1 MSQDTLTLAE
11 DDLTAAGLELFDV
24 HGRRI
29 PPRMGSAVHK
39 DTRRRFICTQPG
51 TDYARI
57 HSRIK
62 DGLGTGGGLSPGEFE
77 DRAEA
82 ILNRLRGDPGTKSIA
97 AGVHVPFFLPR
108 STCTDL
114 GQDLENVYLEAVQRS
129 FAQEFPEYSFVNHHK
144 GGLAGK
150 LGIAPGSRHEQ
161 LLEAMQQGVVVG
173 YYFPCLLEY
182 SVPAAIEQM
191 QTLPDKFLLAG
202 GFDTCAAF
210 VGSPDLLLRRDGYP
224 PLLWLAALSGEK
236 EGVGY
241 HFEAYGYNL
250 TFNRRPHFG
259 HAAEYWAAS
268 LVVLG

>member
-1 MSQDTLTLAE
+1 MGENDLTLEKARV
-11 DDLTAAGLELFDV
+11 TSVGSELFDD

-29 PPRMGSAVHK
+29 PPELKSAVHG
-39 DTRRRFICTQPG
+39 DTRQRFSCAQPVI
-51 TDYARI
+51 DYGEIHTRIKRHFGARDALSASEFESRAEMI
-57 HSRIK
+57 LKGLRSDSRIK
-62 DGLGTGGGLSPGEFE
+62 NIVDGV
-77 DRAEA
+77 R
-82 ILNRLRGDPGTKSIA
+82 
-97 AGVHVPFFLPR
+97 VPFFLPKA
-108 STCTDL
+108 TYADV
-114 GQDLENVYLEAVQRS
+114 GQDLDETYLPAVQRS
-129 FAQEFPEYSFVNHHK
+129 FQEKFPERSFTNYCK
-144 GGLAGK
+144 SGLAGK
-150 LGIAPGSRHEQ
+150 LGIASGSRHEQ
-161 LLEAMQQGVVVG
+161 LLAAMQHGVVVG

-191 QTLPDKFLLAG
+191 RALPGQFLLAG

-250 TFNRRPHFG
+250 TFNRRLHFG
-259 HAAEYWAAS
+259 HVAEYWASS